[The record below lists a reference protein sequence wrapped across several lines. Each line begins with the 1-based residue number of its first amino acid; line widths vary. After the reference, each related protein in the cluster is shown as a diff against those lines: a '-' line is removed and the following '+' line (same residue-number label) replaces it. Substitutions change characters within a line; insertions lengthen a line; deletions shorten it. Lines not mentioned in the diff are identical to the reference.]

1 MRKWLLFAGLLL
13 SSCLMYAQTE
23 ITGKITD
30 SKTGTPIP
38 GASVKIKSS
47 KKGTTTSPEGVFK
60 LPVNTGDI
68 LEISAV
74 GFKSQSIKVT
84 GSTDISIALEE
95 SAAELNEVVVTGNRG
110 MPRVKTE
117 SPVPVDIVKLNSLE
131 ETTARPDLE
140 SQLNMAVPSFNYNRQ
155 SGADG
160 SDAIDFA
167 SLRGL
172 GYDQTLV
179 LVNGKRRHL
188 AAFVN
193 EFGTRGRG
201 NSGTD
206 LNAIPEAA
214 IDRVEIL
221 RDGASAQYGSDAIAG
236 VVNLILKKDVKKLLV
251 VAGYSGYYDHKYN
264 TLNNVDPS
272 QYYTGSQFDG
282 QAFTLSANYGLP
294 IGNNGGFINIGANLL
309 TQGKT
314 FRALPDTNWSTSPN
328 SKYVAPYLADYRR
341 AFGDGSLTTGGAM
354 YNMEIPLAGTKTT
367 FYSFGDYNYKH
378 SNVYAWTRNF
388 YNHPEKY
395 PTNPD
400 GSLIFVP
407 SIMHVAG
414 PASSTLDTANVFYN
428 PQEDVYITD
437 ISDAVGLKGTVGNGW
452 DWDLS
457 NVIGYNDFH
466 YWGNKTFNATLPQNQ
481 VATKTRF
488 DDGGFNYLQ
497 NTANLDVSK
506 HFSSIAQGLT
516 FSFGGEFR
524 YENYKIYAGEE
535 ASYQAYPAGGPTA
548 ERYYPNIDETRNIA
562 SGSQGFPGFRPTD
575 EVNANRTNV
584 GVYVEGSLD
593 VTKEWLVDAAVRLEN
608 YSDFGFVNTYKLA
621 TRYKLTDNFNLRGSI
636 STGYRAPSLQ
646 QINFSNINTNIVA
659 GSLQYI
665 WLAPNTSQVARA
677 AGIPPLKQ
685 ETSVNYS
692 LGFAWKAAPNFTVTV
707 DGYLITLK
715 NRVIFSGQFSA
726 TLPQLAPYI
735 PATPPLNSVQFF
747 ANAVNTTN
755 EGVDIVLEYN
765 KRWGSKG
772 LKILLAGNIQ
782 NITIDKINVPGPL
795 NDSYFDQQTFFSTRE
810 QAFLIA
816 SAPRSKFSLN
826 LEYDINKLAVGTHLT
841 YFGSLTTQGYGY
853 STKAGAQPG
862 QPGGEGISD
871 AGLGYD
877 PYVELD
883 NGSGT
888 VPENF
893 AFGGKMT
900 TDLYLSYKIN
910 KNFTWILGADN
921 LFNVHPDLSAT
932 AGAKNAS
939 WGDSESGGPF
949 DAVQMGY
956 NGLRIFTKVAIHF

>member
-1 MRKWLLFAGLLL
+1 
-13 SSCLMYAQTE
+13 
-23 ITGKITD
+23 
-30 SKTGTPIP
+30 
-38 GASVKIKSS
+38 
-47 KKGTTTSPEGVFK
+47 
-60 LPVNTGDI
+60 
-68 LEISAV
+68 
-74 GFKSQSIKVT
+74 
-84 GSTDISIALEE
+84 
-95 SAAELNEVVVTGNRG
+95 
-110 MPRVKTE
+110 
-117 SPVPVDIVKLNSLE
+117 
-131 ETTARPDLE
+131 
-140 SQLNMAVPSFNYNRQ
+140 
-155 SGADG
+155 
-160 SDAIDFA
+160 
-167 SLRGL
+167 
-172 GYDQTLV
+172 
-179 LVNGKRRHL
+179 
-188 AAFVN
+188 
-193 EFGTRGRG
+193 
-201 NSGTD
+201 
-206 LNAIPEAA
+206 
-214 IDRVEIL
+214 
-221 RDGASAQYGSDAIAG
+221 
-236 VVNLILKKDVKKLLV
+236 
-251 VAGYSGYYDHKYN
+251 
-264 TLNNVDPS
+264 
-272 QYYTGSQFDG
+272 
-282 QAFTLSANYGLP
+282 
-294 IGNNGGFINIGANLL
+294 
-309 TQGKT
+309 
-314 FRALPDTNWSTSPN
+314 
-328 SKYVAPYLADYRR
+328 
-341 AFGDGSLTTGGAM
+341 
-354 YNMEIPLAGTKTT
+354 
-367 FYSFGDYNYKH
+367 
-378 SNVYAWTRNF
+378 
-388 YNHPEKY
+388 
-395 PTNPD
+395 
-400 GSLIFVP
+400 
-407 SIMHVAG
+407 MHVSG
-414 PASSTLDTANVFYN
+414 PASATLDTANVFYN
-428 PQEDVYITD
+428 PQEDVYLTD
-437 ISDAVGLKGTVGNGW
+437 ISDAVGLRGTVGNGW
-452 DWDLS
+452 DWDIS

-466 YWGNKTFNATLPQNQ
+466 YYGNKTFNATLPPDQ

-506 HFSSIAQGLT
+506 RFSSIAQGLT

-535 ASYQAYPAGGPTA
+535 ASYEAYPVGGPTA
-548 ERYYPNIDETRNIA
+548 TRYYPNVGETRNIA

-584 GVYVEGSLD
+584 SVYVEESLD
-593 VTKEWLVDAAVRLEN
+593 VTKEWLLDGAVRLEN

-621 TRYKLTDNFNLRGSI
+621 TRYKLSDNFNLRGSV

-659 GSLQYI
+659 GELQYI

-707 DGYLITLK
+707 DGYLITMK

-735 PATPPLNSVQFF
+735 PTTPPLNSVQFF

-755 EGVDIVLEYN
+755 QGVDIVLEYN
-765 KRWGSKG
+765 KRWGPKG

-782 NITIDKINVPGPL
+782 SITIDKINVPGPL
-795 NDSYFDQQTFFSTRE
+795 NDNYFDQQTFFSTRE

-826 LEYDINKLAVGTHLT
+826 LEYDINKLAIGTHLT

-853 STKAGAQPG
+853 STQAGAQPG
-862 QPGGEGISD
+862 QPGGAGIYD

-893 AFGGKMT
+893 VFGGKMT

-921 LFNVHPDLSAT
+921 IFNVHPDLSAT

-956 NGLRIFTKVAIHF
+956 NGTRIFTKVAIHF

>member
-1 MRKWLLFAGLLL
+1 MRKWLFLAIFLFYSGLIF
-13 SSCLMYAQTE
+13 AQSTV
-23 ITGKITD
+23 TGKITD
-30 SKTGTPIP
+30 SKSNQPLAGV
-38 GASVKIKSS
+38 SVKVKSS
-47 KKGTTTSPEGVFK
+47 GKGTTTSSEGIFK
-60 LPVNTGDI
+60 LQATADDV
-68 LEISAV
+68 LEITEI
-74 GFKSQSIKVT
+74 GFKPISVKVSKIT
-84 GSTDISIALEE
+84 DGQIAMEPSST
-95 SAAELNEVVVTGNRG
+95 ELNEVVVTGNRG
-110 MPRVKTE
+110 MPRVRIE
-117 SPVPVDIVKLNSLE
+117 SAVPVDIVKLSSIQ

-236 VVNLILKKDVKKLLV
+236 VINLILKKDVNKLSAIV
-251 VAGYSGYYDHKYN
+251 GYSGYNDHKYN
-264 TLNNVDPS
+264 TLNNVDPT

-282 QAFTLSANYGLP
+282 QAFTVSLNYGLS
-294 IGNNGGFINIGANLL
+294 IGKNGGFINVGANLL

-314 FRALPDTNWSTSPN
+314 FRALPDTNWSTNPN
-328 SKYVAPYLADYRR
+328 SKYVAPYLADFRR

-354 YNMEIPLAGTKTT
+354 YNLEIPIAGTKST
-367 FYSFGDYNYKH
+367 FYSFGSYNAKH

-388 YNHPEKY
+388 YNHPEKF
-395 PTNPD
+395 PTNAD
-400 GSLIFVP
+400 GTIKFVP

-414 PASSTLDTANVFYN
+414 PPTQTPDPNNVFYN
-428 PQEDVYITD
+428 PQEDVYIQD
-437 ISDAVGLKGTVGNGW
+437 ISDAVGIKGTVGDGW

-457 NVIGYNDFH
+457 DVIGYNNFH
-466 YWGNKTFNATLPQNQ
+466 YYGNKTFNATLPDNQ
-481 VATKTRF
+481 VATQTRF

-506 HFSSIAQGLT
+506 HFKNIAQGLT

-524 YENYKIYAGEE
+524 YENYKIYQGEL
-535 ASYQAYPAGGPTA
+535 ASYQAYPVGGPTA
-548 ERYYPNIDETRNIA
+548 TRYYPNVNETREIA
-562 SGSQGFPGFRPTD
+562 SGSQGFPGFRPSD
-575 EVNANRTNV
+575 EVNANRTNI
-584 GVYVEGSLD
+584 GFYVEGNLD
-593 VTKEWLVDAAVRLEN
+593 VTKEWLLDGAVRLEN

-621 TRYKLTDNFNLRGSI
+621 TRYKLMDNFNIRGSV

-685 ETSVNYS
+685 ETSVNFS
-692 LGFAWKAAPNFTVTV
+692 LGFAWKPAPNFTITV
-707 DGYLITLK
+707 DGYLIKLK
-715 NRVIFSGQFSA
+715 NRVIFSGQFPASDSV
-726 TLPQLAPYI
+726 LAPFI
-735 PATPPLNSVQFF
+735 PSSPPLNSVQFF

-755 EGVDIVLEYN
+755 KGVDIVLEYS
-765 KRWGSKG
+765 KKWGSKR
-772 LKILLAGNIQ
+772 LKVLLAGNIQ
-782 NITIDKINVPGPL
+782 SISIDQINIPAPL
-795 NDSYFDQQTFFSTRE
+795 NNNYFEQQTFFSTRE

-816 SAPRSKFSLN
+816 SAPRSKFSTN
-826 LEYDINKLAVGTHLT
+826 IEYDINKLAIGTYLT
-841 YFGSLTTQGYGY
+841 YYGKLSTQGYGY
-853 STKAGAQPG
+853 STQAGALPG
-862 QPGGEGISD
+862 QPGGDGISN

-877 PYVELD
+877 PYVALD

-893 AFGGKMT
+893 VFNGKMT
-900 TDLYLSYKIN
+900 TDLYLSYKLN
-910 KNFTWILGADN
+910 THFTWIIGADN
-921 LFNVHPDLSAT
+921 IFNVHPDISAT
-932 AGAKNAS
+932 TGAKSAS

-956 NGLRIFTKVAIHF
+956 NGMRLFTKVAINF